1 MTLRYVPPERRRFFQ
16 RVLWVVLRCHS
27 VLHSHLVQRDQDHS
41 THLFRLGSRRHL
53 DQSRTSVVNA
63 ERSGTETGF
72 GRGHRGVE
80 FVGFELLPV
89 NEYGEIVKM
98 VECEYTRDSE
108 AMMQ

>member
-1 MTLRYVPPERRRFFQ
+1 M
-16 RVLWVVLRCHS
+16 
-27 VLHSHLVQRDQDHS
+27 
-41 THLFRLGSRRHL
+41 
-53 DQSRTSVVNA
+53 NA